1 MSTTT
6 VAATAKMTS
15 TTAVAASLV
24 LSSCVIANAFRQKK
38 QFYPSV
44 VYICKSNPSMAVSR
58 CLNIHLYLLVIILYV
73 CVFSN
78 NKLKLFVKR

>member
-6 VAATAKMTS
+6 VTATTKMTS

-44 VYICKSNPSMAVSR
+44 VYICKSNPSMAVSN
-58 CLNIHLYLLVIILYV
+58 CLNIH
-73 CVFSN
+73 
-78 NKLKLFVKR
+78 